1 MLVFIQ
7 LCYNPLLR
15 FNIKFS
21 NMFLSDKGLLRVF
34 APVAMIVMLT
44 IAASAQQPQ
53 PTPTATPVEEKPV
66 TVSSQQIASGNLT
79 AEQIAELSVAIY
91 GFPGGRATLN
101 QIRKTAV
108 ERGKVSITNAEGR
121 KENATYSRW
130 FLRSD
135 DGAEKTRY
143 DQQFPGTR
151 FALILADKDLFGIFG
166 DSAFVPREDA
176 ATAFQNQLFHSI
188 DAFLRY
194 KENGATLSLGGR
206 EKIMGVDYHL
216 VDLTDKEGRKTRYF
230 VSVKSF
236 RVMML
241 EYESLGAPYRRK
253 FYDYRYAQ
261 GTLVPFR
268 SVLSS
273 GDRVVEEVNVGTIT
287 FGQKVDEGLFRRP

>member
-1 MLVFIQ
+1 MLVFIH

-21 NMFLSDKGLLRVF
+21 IMFLSDKGLLRIF
-34 APVAMIVMLT
+34 APISMIVLLVMTTL
-44 IAASAQQPQ
+44 SQQPE
-53 PTPTATPVEEKPV
+53 PSPTATPVEEKPV
-66 TVSSQQIASGNLT
+66 TLTSQQIASGNLT
-79 AEQIAELSVAIY
+79 AEQVAELSVAVY

-101 QIRKTAV
+101 QLRKTAS
-108 ERGKVSITNAEGR
+108 ERGKVSITNSEGR
-121 KENATYSRW
+121 TESATYSRW
-130 FLRSD
+130 FQRTD
-135 DGAEKTRY
+135 DGIENTRY

-151 FALILADKDLFGIFG
+151 FALILAGSDLFGVFG

-176 ATAFQNQLFHSI
+176 ATAFRNQLFHSI

-194 KENGATLSLGGR
+194 KESGSTLTLGGR
-206 EKIMGVDYHL
+206 DKIMGVDYHL
-216 VDLTDKEGRKTRYF
+216 LDVTDKEGRKTRYF
-230 VSVKSF
+230 VSAKSF

-241 EYESLGAPYRRK
+241 EYESLGEPYRRK

-261 GTLVPFR
+261 GTLVPYR

>member
-1 MLVFIQ
+1 
-7 LCYNPLLR
+7 
-15 FNIKFS
+15 
-21 NMFLSDKGLLRVF
+21 MFLSDKGLLRIF
-34 APVAMIVMLT
+34 APSATIVFLVLT
-44 IAASAQQPQ
+44 SFAQQPQ
-53 PTPTATPVEEKPV
+53 PSPTATPVEEKPV

-79 AEQIAELSVAIY
+79 AEQVGELSVAIY

-108 ERGKVSITNAEGR
+108 ERGKVTITNAEGR
-121 KENATYSRW
+121 TENATYSRW

-135 DGAEKTRY
+135 DGVENTRY

-151 FALILADKDLFGIFG
+151 FALILAGSDLFGVFG

-176 ATAFQNQLFHSI
+176 ATAFKNQLFHSI
-188 DAFLRY
+188 DAFLRF
-194 KENGATLSLGGR
+194 KENGASLALGGR

-216 VDLTDKEGRKTRYF
+216 LDLTDKEGRRTRF
-230 VSVKSF
+230 FISVKSF

-261 GTLVPFR
+261 GTLVPYR
-268 SVLSS
+268 SVLTS
-273 GDRVVEEVNVGTIT
+273 GDRVLEEVNVGTIT
-287 FGQKVDEGLFRRP
+287 FGQKVDDGLFRRP